1 MPFGGCPPL
10 WTNMLLCAS
19 VFKVCIAFVLCL
31 QVSLYAEPLL
41 CAFVFEARAAFVLCL
56 QVSLYA
62 SLCFVHL

>member
-1 MPFGGCPPL
+1 
-10 WTNMLLCAS
+10 MLLCAS